1 MSQLHQYLILNR
13 RDYFAIAEEYV
24 MLNQIFQRETFLEK
38 LSLWVDM
45 LIYPVFLIVS
55 IFLHKQ
61 EFSIFTVMTIHK
73 VVSLWTDWIRYLELQ
88 YETHEWM
95 NIVRSNDGP
104 FISTNDP
111 KYHMYV
117 YADGMQRLNNAFPV
131 LTKKGA
137 KSL

>member
-13 RDYFAIAEEYV
+13 RDYFALAEEYV
-24 MLNQIFQRETFLEK
+24 MLNQIFQKETFLEK

-45 LIYPVFLIVS
+45 LIYPIFLIAS
-55 IFLHKQ
+55 IFLYNQK
-61 EFSIFTVMTIHK
+61 FSVFTVMTIHK
-73 VVSLWTDWIRYLELQ
+73 VVSLWVDWIRYLELQ
-88 YETHEWM
+88 FETHEWM
-95 NIVRSNDGP
+95 NIVRANDGP